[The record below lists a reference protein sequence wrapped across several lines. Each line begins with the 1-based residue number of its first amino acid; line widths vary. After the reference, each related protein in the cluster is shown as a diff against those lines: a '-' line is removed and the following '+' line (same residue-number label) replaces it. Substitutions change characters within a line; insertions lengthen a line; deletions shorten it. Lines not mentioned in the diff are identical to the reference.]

1 MLSHHSILN
10 FSPMHQT
17 VKTIFRLCFAS
28 VIFLITLSL
37 CFTCFA
43 KIQEILQA
51 EQHYQQATSIP
62 LKSTAGEQYVLVS
75 NNQRPDNAIFILIA
89 GNGYMAKINCEHY
102 SALCSD
108 EDNQSHT
115 RQIQTVD
122 LIKAGNLFYIEKIQF
137 RDSRTGKAT
146 ALEYN
151 KQEIQQFYQNDM
163 SNLKYTVF
171 AIALFALA
179 ALFVS
184 IKILRNF
191 RRFLH
196 K

>member
-1 MLSHHSILN
+1 
-10 FSPMHQT
+10 MHQT

-28 VIFLITLSL
+28 VIFLVTLSL
-37 CFTCFA
+37 CFTSFA

-62 LKSTAGEQYVLVS
+62 LKSTASEQYVLVS

-89 GNGYMAKINCEHY
+89 GNGYVAKINCEHY
-102 SALCSD
+102 STLCSD
-108 EDNQSHT
+108 DYNQSHT
-115 RQIQTVD
+115 RQIQNID

-137 RDSRTGKAT
+137 RDSRASKETTLK
-146 ALEYN
+146 YS
-151 KQEIQQFYQNDM
+151 KQDIQQFYQNDI

-171 AIALFALA
+171 AITLFALA

-191 RRFLH
+191 RRFLY

>member
-1 MLSHHSILN
+1 
-10 FSPMHQT
+10 MHQT

-89 GNGYMAKINCEHY
+89 GNGYVAKINCEHY

-115 RQIQTVD
+115 RQI
-122 LIKAGNLFYIEKIQF
+122 
-137 RDSRTGKAT
+137 
-146 ALEYN
+146 
-151 KQEIQQFYQNDM
+151 
-163 SNLKYTVF
+163 
-171 AIALFALA
+171 
-179 ALFVS
+179 
-184 IKILRNF
+184 
-191 RRFLH
+191 RFLLNRLTTH
-196 K
+196 L

>member
-1 MLSHHSILN
+1 
-10 FSPMHQT
+10 MHQT
-17 VKTIFRLCFAS
+17 VKTIFRLCFAG

-43 KIQEILQA
+43 KMQEILQA
-51 EQHYQQATSIP
+51 KQHYQQATNIP
-62 LKSTAGEQYVLVS
+62 LKSTAGEQYVLLS

-89 GNGYMAKINCEHY
+89 GNGYVAKINCEHY

-108 EDNQSHT
+108 DDNQSHT

-146 ALEYN
+146 ALEYS
-151 KQEIQQFYQNDM
+151 KDDIQQFYQNDI
-163 SNLKYTVF
+163 SNLKYIVF

-184 IKILRNF
+184 FKILKNF
-191 RRFLH
+191 RRFLQ

>member
-1 MLSHHSILN
+1 
-10 FSPMHQT
+10 MHQT
-17 VKTIFRLCFAS
+17 VKTIFRFCFAS

-43 KIQEILQA
+43 KIQEILHT

-62 LKSTAGEQYVLVS
+62 LRSTTGEQYVLVS

-89 GNGYMAKINCEHY
+89 GNGYVAKINCEHY
-102 SALCSD
+102 STLCSD
-108 EDNQSHT
+108 DYNQSHT
-115 RQIQTVD
+115 RQIQSVD

-137 RDSRTGKAT
+137 RDSRTGNAT
-146 ALEYN
+146 SLEYT
-151 KQEIQQFYQNDM
+151 QDDIQQFYQNDI

-171 AIALFALA
+171 AIALFTLA

-184 IKILRNF
+184 IKILKNF

>member
-1 MLSHHSILN
+1 
-10 FSPMHQT
+10 MHQT

-62 LKSTAGEQYVLVS
+62 LQSSTGEQYVLVS

-89 GNGYMAKINCEHY
+89 GNGYVAKINCEHY

-122 LIKAGNLFYIEKIQF
+122 LIKAGNLFYIEKIGGVSKSMLKK
-137 RDSRTGKAT
+137 SR
-146 ALEYN
+146 LD
-151 KQEIQQFYQNDM
+151 FD
-163 SNLKYTVF
+163 
-171 AIALFALA
+171 
-179 ALFVS
+179 
-184 IKILRNF
+184 KIE
-191 RRFLH
+191 
-196 K
+196 KCE